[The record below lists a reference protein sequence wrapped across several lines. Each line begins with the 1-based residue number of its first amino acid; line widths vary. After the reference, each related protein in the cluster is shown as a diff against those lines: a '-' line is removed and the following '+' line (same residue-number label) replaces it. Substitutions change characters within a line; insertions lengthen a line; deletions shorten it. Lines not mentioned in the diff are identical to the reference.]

1 MASEGAQGHHFY
13 LANAEDTQGFGRAMA
28 AAAND
33 GGEQPLVIFLQG
45 DLGAGKT
52 TLSQGFI
59 RAAGHTG
66 AVKSPTYTLVEP
78 YENLA
83 TPVYHFDLYRLAD
96 PEELEFL
103 GFRDYLEKRCILLIE
118 WPKKGEGF
126 LPPADIT
133 INVRVAK
140 REQNQ
145 VTSVGRQASIV
156 PASPRGDQLLQTL
169 LGLWQNQNKA

>member
-1 MASEGAQGHHFY
+1 MASANPASAVFWLAQ
-13 LANAEDTQGFGRAMA
+13 AEDTQALGDCLAQA
-28 AAAND
+28 LPNLDEA
-33 GGEQPLVIFLQG
+33 PLVVFLQG

-59 RAAGHTG
+59 RGLGHTG

-78 YENLA
+78 YDNLP
-83 TPVYHFDLYRLAD
+83 TPIYHFDLYRLAD

-126 LPPADIT
+126 LPSADIT
-133 INVRVAK
+133 VSVRVAQAK
-140 REQNQ
+140 DDNA
-145 VTSVGRQASIV
+145 SVGRQADINS
-156 PASPRGDQLLQTL
+156 ASARGEQWLNQLR
-169 LGLWQNQNKA
+169 GAWQAR